1 MTEVRFAFGTSGLP
15 ITVPDGY
22 TYELIE
28 SRTAS
33 AIVDPLHAISHAL
46 DHPVAGRSLQELAR
60 NRKSAAISVCDITRP
75 VPNRTTLPFILDRL
89 HKVGIRADN
98 ISILIAT
105 GLHRGAT
112 PDEIQTIVG
121 PEIAAQYKVLNHD
134 ARRADQQRFLGD
146 TKKGTPVYIDDRYM
160 EAELHLSLGFIEP
173 HLMAGFSGGR
183 KLVVPG
189 VAGERTIKTIHSPKF
204 MREPKATEGSIEDNP
219 LHAELLEI
227 AGMARHDFI
236 LDVTLTEDRQIS
248 GVFAG
253 EPVAAHAA
261 GVDFLQKTSL
271 MRLTGLADAVITSA
285 AGYPLDLTFYQTIKG
300 VTAAQ
305 HIVKPGGRIL
315 TVGQCPEGI
324 GSPEFSEKLRN
335 LTGFEDYLD
344 EIKQGEVVVDQWQL
358 EKLALIGR
366 DHPLF
371 FYTPGA
377 KSEQL
382 GVLAQNSYLDVE
394 KAVAAALEGLPRN
407 SRVALVPEG
416 PYTFARFLE
425 GQTIAS

>member
-1 MTEVRFAFGTSGLP
+1 MLSEQSGLS
-15 ITVPDGY
+15 IAVPDGY

-33 AIVDPLHAISHAL
+33 AIVDPFDAINHAL
-46 DHPVAGRSLQELAR
+46 DHPVAGPSLQELAR
-60 NRKSAAISVCDITRP
+60 TRKSAAISVCDITRP
-75 VPNRTTLPFILDRL
+75 APNRTTLPLILDRL
-89 HKVGIRADN
+89 HKAGISADN
-98 ISILIAT
+98 ITILIAT
-105 GLHRGAT
+105 GLHREAT
-112 PDEIQTIVG
+112 PDEIRKIVG
-121 PEIAAQYKVLNHD
+121 PEIATQYSVLNHD
-134 ARRADQQRFLGD
+134 ARRIDQHRFLGN

-204 MREPKATEGSIEDNP
+204 MREPKATEGSIQDNP

-227 AGMARHDFI
+227 AGMAKHDFI

-261 GVDFLQKTSL
+261 GVEFLQTTSL

-315 TVGQCPEGI
+315 AIGQCPEGI

-335 LTGFEDYLD
+335 
-344 EIKQGEVVVDQWQL
+344 
-358 EKLALIGR
+358 
-366 DHPLF
+366 
-371 FYTPGA
+371 
-377 KSEQL
+377 
-382 GVLAQNSYLDVE
+382 
-394 KAVAAALEGLPRN
+394 
-407 SRVALVPEG
+407 
-416 PYTFARFLE
+416 
-425 GQTIAS
+425 